1 MDVANE
7 VNIGWKIRED
17 ALAAI
22 SAVASEHNLVVGEPF
37 GCQLDEFACQ
47 FGSSAMVGIRF

>member
-1 MDVANE
+1 MANE

-22 SAVASEHNLVVGEPF
+22 NAVASEHNLVVGEPF